1 MRGIYSGLLEQAAE
15 AGLCPVGMDPVRF
28 HLALAAVAKP
38 LPAAEVL
45 GPEYADQQEFVVDV
59 LLDGFTARAG
69 DQAGR

>member
-1 MRGIYSGLLEQAAE
+1 M
-15 AGLCPVGMDPVRF
+15 
-28 HLALAAVAKP
+28 AKP

-45 GPEYADQQEFVVDV
+45 GPKYADQQEFVVDV